1 MSFIRQVLSVT
12 NMNLRSILERSGSS
26 LVIIVGIA
34 GSVAVMVSLLAMAE
48 GLSSTIS
55 STGEE
60 DRVIILRDGSNSEL
74 SSGVAMTEIDTVS
87 SSPGIK
93 SMDGEPMIA
102 GELFA
107 IIDLKKKGAESTS
120 NLPIRGVQP
129 ASFKIRPEVEII
141 EGRNFTTGTAEIIVG
156 KGANNQY
163 EGLELGDQIKVRDSF
178 ATVVGIFSSNGN
190 VHESEI
196 WADLA
201 AAQGIF
207 RRGASASSM
216 ILKLDSPDS
225 FDEVGLFVESY
236 PNLEL
241 KVQSES
247 DFYENQSSGAD
258 LIKIFGQVVG
268 YIMAIGAVFAALNT
282 MYSAVS
288 TRLVEIGTLRALGF
302 KGTTVLLALMI
313 EALLLAMIGGL
324 LGAAIAYILFNGY
337 TVSTLAGGSFS
348 QTAFAFAVTADV
360 VQQGLTLALFVGL
373 IGGLFPAWN
382 AARRDIT
389 EALRSIKAR
398 LSSNLLNNSP
408 LLSA

>member
-1 MSFIRQVLSVT
+1 MSFIRQVLLVT

-60 DRVIILRDGSNSEL
+60 DRVIILRDGSSSEL
-74 SSGVAMTEIDTVS
+74 SSGVAMTELDTVS

-93 SMDGEPMIA
+93 SIDGEPMIA

-129 ASFKIRPEVEII
+129 TSFKIRPEVEII

-163 EGLELGDQIKVRDSF
+163 EGLEIGDQIKVRDSF

-201 AAQGIF
+201 AAQGLF

-216 ILKLDSPDS
+216 ILKLNSPDS

-258 LIKIFGQVVG
+258 LIKVFGQVVG

-302 KGTTVLLALMI
+302 KGTTVLLALLI
-313 EALLLAMIGGL
+313 EALLLATIGGL
-324 LGAAIAYILFNGY
+324 LGGAIAYLLFNGY
-337 TVSTLAGGSFS
+337 TVSTLAGASFS
-348 QTAFAFAVTADV
+348 QTAFAFAVTGEII
-360 VQQGLTLALFVGL
+360 QQGLTLALFVGF
-373 IGGLFPAWN
+373 IGGVFPAWN

-389 EALRSIKAR
+389 EALRSI
-398 LSSNLLNNSP
+398 
-408 LLSA
+408 

>member
-93 SMDGEPMIA
+93 SIDGEPMIA

-389 EALRSIKAR
+389 EALRSI
-398 LSSNLLNNSP
+398 
-408 LLSA
+408 

>member
-1 MSFIRQVLSVT
+1 MNFIRQVLLVT
-12 NMNLRSILERSGSS
+12 NMNLRSVLERSGSS

-55 STGEE
+55 STGEK
-60 DRVIILRDGSNSEL
+60 DRVIILRDGSSSEL
-74 SSGVAMTEIDTVS
+74 SSGVAMTELDTVS

-93 SMDGEPMIA
+93 SIDGEPMIA
-102 GELFA
+102 AELFA

-129 ASFKIRPEVEII
+129 ASFRIRPEVDII
-141 EGRNFTTGTAEIIVG
+141 EGRNFTSGTAEIIVG

-163 EGLELGDQIKVRDSF
+163 EGLEIGDQIKVRDSF
-178 ATVVGIFSSNGN
+178 ATVVGIFSSNGD

-201 AAQGIF
+201 TAQGLF

-225 FDEVGLFVESY
+225 FNEVGLFVESY

-258 LIKIFGQVVG
+258 LIKVFGQVVG

-302 KGTTVLLALMI
+302 KGTTVLLALLI
-313 EALLLAMIGGL
+313 EALLLATIGGL
-324 LGAAIAYILFNGY
+324 LGGAIAYILFNGY
-337 TVSTLAGGSFS
+337 TVSTLAGASFS
-348 QTAFAFAVTADV
+348 QTAFAFAVTGEII
-360 VQQGLTLALFVGL
+360 QQGLTLALLVGF
-373 IGGLFPAWN
+373 IGGVFPAWN

-389 EALRSIKAR
+389 EALRSI
-398 LSSNLLNNSP
+398 
-408 LLSA
+408 

>member
-1 MSFIRQVLSVT
+1 MSFIRQVLLVT

-107 IIDLKKKGAESTS
+107 IIDLKKKGADSTS

-129 ASFKIRPEVEII
+129 ASFKIRPEVEIV

-163 EGLELGDQIKVRDSF
+163 EGLEIGDQIKVRDSF

-201 AAQGIF
+201 AAQGLF

-216 ILKLDSPDS
+216 ILKLNSPDS

-258 LIKIFGQVVG
+258 LIKVFGQVVG

-282 MYSAVS
+282 MNSAVS

-302 KGTTVLLALMI
+302 KGTTVLLALLI
-313 EALLLAMIGGL
+313 EALLLATIGGL
-324 LGAAIAYILFNGY
+324 LGGTIAYILFNGY
-337 TVSTLAGGSFS
+337 TVSTLAGASFS
-348 QTAFAFAVTADV
+348 QTAFAFAVTGEII
-360 VQQGLTLALFVGL
+360 QQGLTLALFVGF
-373 IGGLFPAWN
+373 IGGVFPAWN

-389 EALRSIKAR
+389 EALRSI
-398 LSSNLLNNSP
+398 
-408 LLSA
+408 

>member
-1 MSFIRQVLSVT
+1 MSFIRQVLLVT
-12 NMNLRSILERSGSS
+12 NMNIRSILERSGSS

-48 GLSSTIS
+48 GLNSTIT

-60 DRVIILRDGSNSEL
+60 DRVIILRDGSSSEL
-74 SSGVAMTEIDTVS
+74 SSGVAMTELDTVS

-93 SMDGEPMIA
+93 SIDGEPMIA

-129 ASFKIRPEVEII
+129 ASFKIRPEVEIV

-163 EGLELGDQIKVRDSF
+163 EGLEIGDQIKVRDSF

-201 AAQGIF
+201 AAQGLF

-216 ILKLDSPDS
+216 ILKLNSPDS

-258 LIKIFGQVVG
+258 LIKVFGQVVG

-302 KGTTVLLALMI
+302 KGSTVLLALLI
-313 EALLLAMIGGL
+313 EALLLATIGGL
-324 LGAAIAYILFNGY
+324 LGGAIAYILFNGY
-337 TVSTLAGGSFS
+337 TVSTLAGASFS
-348 QTAFAFAVTADV
+348 QTAFAFAVTGEII
-360 VQQGLTLALFVGL
+360 QQGLTLALFVGF
-373 IGGLFPAWN
+373 IGGVFPAWN

-389 EALRSIKAR
+389 EALRSI
-398 LSSNLLNNSP
+398 
-408 LLSA
+408 

>member
-1 MSFIRQVLSVT
+1 MSFIRQVLLVT
-12 NMNLRSILERSGSS
+12 NMNLRSVLERSGSS

-55 STGEE
+55 STGEK
-60 DRVIILRDGSNSEL
+60 DRVIILRDGSSSEL
-74 SSGVAMTEIDTVS
+74 SSGVAMTELDTVS

-93 SMDGEPMIA
+93 SIDGEPMIA
-102 GELFA
+102 AELFA

-129 ASFKIRPEVEII
+129 ASFRIRPEVDII

-163 EGLELGDQIKVRDSF
+163 EGLEIGDQIKVRDSF
-178 ATVVGIFSSNGN
+178 ATVVGIFSSNGD

-201 AAQGIF
+201 TAQGLF

-225 FDEVGLFVESY
+225 FNEVGLFVESY

-258 LIKIFGQVVG
+258 LIKVFGQVVG

-302 KGTTVLLALMI
+302 KGTTVLLALLI
-313 EALLLAMIGGL
+313 EALLLATIGGL
-324 LGAAIAYILFNGY
+324 LGGAMAYILFNGY
-337 TVSTLAGGSFS
+337 TVSTLAGASFS
-348 QTAFAFAVTADV
+348 QTAFAFAVTGEII
-360 VQQGLTLALFVGL
+360 QQGLTLALLVGF
-373 IGGLFPAWN
+373 IGGVFPAWN

-389 EALRSIKAR
+389 EALRSI
-398 LSSNLLNNSP
+398 
-408 LLSA
+408 

>member
-1 MSFIRQVLSVT
+1 MSFIRQVLLVT

-26 LVIIVGIA
+26 LVIIVGID

-60 DRVIILRDGSNSEL
+60 DRVIILRDGSSSEL
-74 SSGVAMTEIDTVS
+74 SSGVAMTELDTVS

-93 SMDGEPMIA
+93 SIDGEPMIA

-129 ASFKIRPEVEII
+129 TSFKIRPEVEIV

-163 EGLELGDQIKVRDSF
+163 EGLEIGDQIKVRDSF

-201 AAQGIF
+201 AAQGLF

-216 ILKLDSPDS
+216 ILKLNSPDS

-258 LIKIFGQVVG
+258 LIKVFGQVVG

-302 KGTTVLLALMI
+302 KGTTVLLALLI
-313 EALLLAMIGGL
+313 EALLLATIGGL
-324 LGAAIAYILFNGY
+324 LGGAIAYLLFNGY
-337 TVSTLAGGSFS
+337 TVSTLAGASFS
-348 QTAFAFAVTADV
+348 QTAFAFAVTGEII
-360 VQQGLTLALFVGL
+360 QQGLTLALFVGF
-373 IGGLFPAWN
+373 IGGVFPAWN

-389 EALRSIKAR
+389 EALRSI
-398 LSSNLLNNSP
+398 
-408 LLSA
+408 

>member
-1 MSFIRQVLSVT
+1 MSFIRQVLLVT
-12 NMNLRSILERSGSS
+12 NMNLRSVLERSGSS

-55 STGEE
+55 STGEK
-60 DRVIILRDGSNSEL
+60 DRVIILRDGSSSEL
-74 SSGVAMTEIDTVS
+74 SSGVAMTELDTVS

-93 SMDGEPMIA
+93 SIDGEPMIA
-102 GELFA
+102 AELFA

-129 ASFKIRPEVEII
+129 ASFRIRPEVDII

-163 EGLELGDQIKVRDSF
+163 EGLEIGDQIKVRDSF
-178 ATVVGIFSSNGN
+178 ATVVGIFSSNGD

-201 AAQGIF
+201 TAQGLF
-207 RRGASASSM
+207 SRGASASSM

-225 FDEVGLFVESY
+225 FNEVGLFVESY

-258 LIKIFGQVVG
+258 LIKVFGQVVG

-302 KGTTVLLALMI
+302 KGTTVLLALLI
-313 EALLLAMIGGL
+313 EALLLATIGGL
-324 LGAAIAYILFNGY
+324 LGGAIAYILFNGY
-337 TVSTLAGGSFS
+337 TVSTLAGASFS
-348 QTAFAFAVTADV
+348 QTAFAFAVTGEII
-360 VQQGLTLALFVGL
+360 QQGLTLALLVGF
-373 IGGLFPAWN
+373 IGGVFPAWN

-389 EALRSIKAR
+389 EALRSI
-398 LSSNLLNNSP
+398 
-408 LLSA
+408 

>member
-1 MSFIRQVLSVT
+1 MSFIRQVLLVT

-60 DRVIILRDGSNSEL
+60 DRVIILRDGSSSEL
-74 SSGVAMTEIDTVS
+74 SSGVAMTELDTVS
-87 SSPGIK
+87 SSPGIE
-93 SMDGEPMIA
+93 SIDGEPMIA

-129 ASFKIRPEVEII
+129 TSFKIRPEVEIV

-163 EGLELGDQIKVRDSF
+163 EGLDIGDQIKVRDSF

-201 AAQGIF
+201 AAQGLF
-207 RRGASASSM
+207 RRGASASSI
-216 ILKLDSPDS
+216 ILKLNSPDS

-258 LIKIFGQVVG
+258 LIKVFGQVVG

-302 KGTTVLLALMI
+302 KGTTVLLALLI
-313 EALLLAMIGGL
+313 EALLLATIGGL
-324 LGAAIAYILFNGY
+324 LGGAIAYLLFNGY

-348 QTAFAFAVTADV
+348 QTAFAFAVTGQII
-360 VQQGLTLALFVGL
+360 QQGLTLALFVGF
-373 IGGLFPAWN
+373 IGGVFPAWN
-382 AARRDIT
+382 ASRRDIT
-389 EALRSIKAR
+389 EALRSI
-398 LSSNLLNNSP
+398 
-408 LLSA
+408 

>member
-1 MSFIRQVLSVT
+1 MSFIRQVLLVT
-12 NMNLRSILERSGSS
+12 NMNLRSVLMRSGSS

-48 GLSSTIS
+48 GLSSTIT

-60 DRVIILRDGSNSEL
+60 DRVIILRDGSSSEL
-74 SSGVAMTEIDTVS
+74 SSGVAMTELDTVS

-93 SMDGEPMIA
+93 SIDGEPMIA

-129 ASFKIRPEVEII
+129 ASFRIRPEVDII

-163 EGLELGDQIKVRDSF
+163 EGLEIGDQIKVRDSF
-178 ATVVGIFSSNGN
+178 ATVVGIFSSNGD

-201 AAQGIF
+201 TAQGLF

-225 FDEVGLFVESY
+225 FNEVGLFVESY

-258 LIKIFGQVVG
+258 LIKVFGQVVG

-302 KGTTVLLALMI
+302 KGTTVLLALLI
-313 EALLLAMIGGL
+313 EALLLATIGGL
-324 LGAAIAYILFNGY
+324 LGGAIAYILFNGY
-337 TVSTLAGGSFS
+337 TVSTLAGASFS
-348 QTAFAFAVTADV
+348 QTAFAFAVTGEII
-360 VQQGLTLALFVGL
+360 QQGLTLALLVGF
-373 IGGLFPAWN
+373 IGGVFPAWN

-389 EALRSIKAR
+389 EALRSI
-398 LSSNLLNNSP
+398 
-408 LLSA
+408 

>member
-1 MSFIRQVLSVT
+1 MSFIRQVLLVT

-34 GSVAVMVSLLAMAE
+34 GSVAVMVSLLAMGE

-60 DRVIILRDGSNSEL
+60 DRVIILRDGSSSEL
-74 SSGVAMTEIDTVS
+74 SSGVAMTELDTVS

-93 SMDGEPMIA
+93 SIDDEPMIA
-102 GELFA
+102 AELFA

-129 ASFKIRPEVEII
+129 ASFRIRPEVDII

-163 EGLELGDQIKVRDSF
+163 EGLEIGDQIKVRDSF
-178 ATVVGIFSSNGN
+178 ATVVGIFSSNGD

-201 AAQGIF
+201 TAQGLF

-225 FDEVGLFVESY
+225 FNEVGLFVESY

-258 LIKIFGQVVG
+258 LIKVFGQVVG

-302 KGTTVLLALMI
+302 KGTTVLLELLI
-313 EALLLAMIGGL
+313 EALLLATIGGL
-324 LGAAIAYILFNGY
+324 LGGTIAYILFNGY
-337 TVSTLAGGSFS
+337 TVSTLAGASFS
-348 QTAFAFAVTADV
+348 QTAFAFAVTGEII
-360 VQQGLTLALFVGL
+360 QQGLTLALFVGF
-373 IGGLFPAWN
+373 IGGVFPAWN

-389 EALRSIKAR
+389 EALRSI
-398 LSSNLLNNSP
+398 
-408 LLSA
+408 

>member
-1 MSFIRQVLSVT
+1 MSFIRQVLLVT

-60 DRVIILRDGSNSEL
+60 DRVIILRDGSSSEL
-74 SSGVAMTEIDTVS
+74 SSGVAMTELDTVS

-93 SMDGEPMIA
+93 SIDGEPMIA

-129 ASFKIRPEVEII
+129 ASFKIRPEIEIV

-163 EGLELGDQIKVRDSF
+163 EGLEIGDQIKVRDSF

-201 AAQGIF
+201 AAQGLF

-216 ILKLDSPDS
+216 ILKLNSPDS

-241 KVQSES
+241 KVQSEI

-258 LIKIFGQVVG
+258 LIKVFGQVVG

-302 KGTTVLLALMI
+302 KGTTVLLALLI
-313 EALLLAMIGGL
+313 EALLLATIGGL
-324 LGAAIAYILFNGY
+324 LGGAIAYLLFNGY
-337 TVSTLAGGSFS
+337 TVSTLAGASFS
-348 QTAFAFAVTADV
+348 QTAFAFAVTGEII
-360 VQQGLTLALFVGL
+360 QQGLTLALFVGF
-373 IGGLFPAWN
+373 IGGVFPAWN

-389 EALRSIKAR
+389 EALRSI
-398 LSSNLLNNSP
+398 
-408 LLSA
+408 

>member
-1 MSFIRQVLSVT
+1 MSFVRQVLSIT
-12 NMNLRSILERSGSS
+12 RMNLLSILERSGSS

-55 STGEE
+55 STGEK
-60 DRVIILRDGSNSEL
+60 DRVIILRDGSSSEL

-87 SSPGIK
+87 SAPGIK
-93 SMDGEPMIA
+93 AFDGEPMIA

-129 ASFKIRPEVEII
+129 MSFKIRPEVQII
-141 EGRNFTTGTAEIIVG
+141 EGRNFTSGTAEIIVG

-163 EGLELGDQIKVRDSF
+163 EGLDIGDQIKVRDSF

-201 AAQGIF
+201 GAQGIF

-216 ILKLDSPDS
+216 ILRLNSPDS

-241 KVQSES
+241 KVQSER
-247 DFYENQSSGAD
+247 DFYESQSSGAE
-258 LIKIFGQVVG
+258 LIKVFGQVVG

-288 TRLVEIGTLRALGF
+288 SRLVEIGTLRALGF

-313 EALLLAMIGGL
+313 EALILAILGGL

-337 TVSTLAGGSFS
+337 TVSTLAGASFS
-348 QTAFAFAVTADV
+348 QTAFAFAVTAEV
-360 VQQGLTLALFVGL
+360 IQEGLVLALFVGF
-373 IGGLFPAWN
+373 IGGVFPAWN

-389 EALRSIKAR
+389 EALRSI
-398 LSSNLLNNSP
+398 
-408 LLSA
+408 

>member
-1 MSFIRQVLSVT
+1 MSFIRQVLLVT

-60 DRVIILRDGSNSEL
+60 DRVIILRDGSSSEL
-74 SSGVAMTEIDTVS
+74 SSGVAMTELDTVS

-93 SMDGEPMIA
+93 SVDGEPMIA

-129 ASFKIRPEVEII
+129 ASFKIRPEVEIV

-163 EGLELGDQIKVRDSF
+163 EGLEIGDQIKVRDSF

-201 AAQGIF
+201 AAQGLF

-216 ILKLDSPDS
+216 ILKLNSPDS

-258 LIKIFGQVVG
+258 LIKVFGQVVG

-302 KGTTVLLALMI
+302 KGTTVLLALLI

-324 LGAAIAYILFNGY
+324 LGGAIAYLLFNGY

-348 QTAFAFAVTADV
+348 QTAFAFAVTGEII
-360 VQQGLTLALFVGL
+360 QQGLTLALFVGF
-373 IGGLFPAWN
+373 IGGVFPAWN

-389 EALRSIKAR
+389 EALRSI
-398 LSSNLLNNSP
+398 
-408 LLSA
+408 

>member
-1 MSFIRQVLSVT
+1 MSFVRQVLSIT
-12 NMNLRSILERSGSS
+12 RMNLLSILERSGSS

-55 STGEE
+55 STGEK
-60 DRVIILRDGSNSEL
+60 DRVIILREGSSSEL

-87 SSPGIK
+87 SAPGIK
-93 SMDGEPMIA
+93 TFDGEPMIA

-129 ASFKIRPEVEII
+129 TSFKIRPEVQII
-141 EGRNFTTGTAEIIVG
+141 EGRNFTSGTAEIIVG

-163 EGLELGDQIKVRDSF
+163 EDLDIGDQIKVRDSF

-201 AAQGIF
+201 GAQGIF

-216 ILKLDSPDS
+216 ILRLNSPDS

-241 KVQSES
+241 KVQSER
-247 DFYENQSSGAD
+247 DFYESQSSGAE
-258 LIKIFGQVVG
+258 LIKVFGQVVG

-288 TRLVEIGTLRALGF
+288 SRLVEIGTLRALGF

-313 EALLLAMIGGL
+313 EALILAILGGL

-337 TVSTLAGGSFS
+337 TVSTLAGASFS
-348 QTAFAFAVTADV
+348 QTAFAFAVTAEV
-360 VQQGLTLALFVGL
+360 IQEGLVLALFVGF
-373 IGGLFPAWN
+373 IGGVFPAWN

-389 EALRSIKAR
+389 EALRSI
-398 LSSNLLNNSP
+398 
-408 LLSA
+408 

>member
-1 MSFIRQVLSVT
+1 MSFVRQVLSIT
-12 NMNLRSILERSGSS
+12 RMNLLSILERSGSS

-55 STGEE
+55 STGEK
-60 DRVIILRDGSNSEL
+60 DRVIILRDGSSSEL

-87 SSPGIK
+87 SAPGIK
-93 SMDGEPMIA
+93 AFDGEPMIA

-129 ASFKIRPEVEII
+129 MSFKIRPEVQII
-141 EGRNFTTGTAEIIVG
+141 EGRNFTSGTAEIIVG

-163 EGLELGDQIKVRDSF
+163 EGLDIGDQIKVRDSF

-201 AAQGIF
+201 GAQGIF

-216 ILKLDSPDS
+216 ILRLNSSES

-241 KVQSES
+241 KVQSER
-247 DFYENQSSGAD
+247 DFYESQSSGAE
-258 LIKIFGQVVG
+258 LIKVFGQVIG

-288 TRLVEIGTLRALGF
+288 SRLVEIGTLRALGF

-313 EALLLAMIGGL
+313 EALILAILGGL

-337 TVSTLAGGSFS
+337 TVSTLAGASFS
-348 QTAFAFAVTADV
+348 QTAFAFAVTAEV
-360 VQQGLTLALFVGL
+360 IQEGLVLALFVGF
-373 IGGLFPAWN
+373 IGGVFPAWN

-389 EALRSIKAR
+389 EALRSI
-398 LSSNLLNNSP
+398 
-408 LLSA
+408 

>member
-1 MSFIRQVLSVT
+1 MSFIRQVLLVT

-60 DRVIILRDGSNSEL
+60 DRVIILRDGSSSEL
-74 SSGVAMTEIDTVS
+74 SSGVAMTELDTVS

-93 SMDGEPMIA
+93 SIDGEPMIA

-129 ASFKIRPEVEII
+129 ASFKIRPEVEIV

-163 EGLELGDQIKVRDSF
+163 EGLEIGDQIKVRDSF

-201 AAQGIF
+201 AAQGLF

-216 ILKLDSPDS
+216 ILKLNSPDS

-258 LIKIFGQVVG
+258 LIKVFGQVVG

-302 KGTTVLLALMI
+302 KGTTVLLSLLI
-313 EALLLAMIGGL
+313 EALLLATIGGL
-324 LGAAIAYILFNGY
+324 LGGAIAYLLFNGY
-337 TVSTLAGGSFS
+337 TVSTLAGASFS
-348 QTAFAFAVTADV
+348 QTAFAFAVTGEII
-360 VQQGLTLALFVGL
+360 QQGLTLALFVGF
-373 IGGLFPAWN
+373 IGGVFPAWN

-389 EALRSIKAR
+389 EALRSI
-398 LSSNLLNNSP
+398 
-408 LLSA
+408 

>member
-1 MSFIRQVLSVT
+1 MSFIRQVLLVT
-12 NMNLRSILERSGSS
+12 NMNLRSVLERSGSS

-55 STGEE
+55 STGEK
-60 DRVIILRDGSNSEL
+60 DRVIILRDGSSSEL
-74 SSGVAMTEIDTVS
+74 SSGVAMTELDTVS

-93 SMDGEPMIA
+93 SIDGEPMIA
-102 GELFA
+102 AELFA

-129 ASFKIRPEVEII
+129 ASFRIRPEVDII

-163 EGLELGDQIKVRDSF
+163 EGLEIGDQIKVRDSF
-178 ATVVGIFSSNGN
+178 ATVVGIFSSNGD

-201 AAQGIF
+201 SAQGLF

-225 FDEVGLFVESY
+225 FNEVGLFVESY

-258 LIKIFGQVVG
+258 LIKVFGQVVG

-302 KGTTVLLALMI
+302 KGTTVLLALLI
-313 EALLLAMIGGL
+313 EALLLATIGGL
-324 LGAAIAYILFNGY
+324 LGGAIAYILFNGY
-337 TVSTLAGGSFS
+337 TVSTLAGASFS
-348 QTAFAFAVTADV
+348 QTAFAFAVTGEII
-360 VQQGLTLALFVGL
+360 QQGLTLALLVGF
-373 IGGLFPAWN
+373 IGGVFPAWN

-389 EALRSIKAR
+389 EALRSI
-398 LSSNLLNNSP
+398 
-408 LLSA
+408 

>member
-1 MSFIRQVLSVT
+1 MSFIIQVLSVT

-389 EALRSIKAR
+389 EALRSI
-398 LSSNLLNNSP
+398 
-408 LLSA
+408 

>member
-1 MSFIRQVLSVT
+1 MSFIRQVLLVT
-12 NMNLRSILERSGSS
+12 NMNLRSVLERSGSS

-55 STGEE
+55 STGEM
-60 DRVIILRDGSNSEL
+60 DRVIILRDGSSSEL
-74 SSGVAMTEIDTVS
+74 SSGVAMTELDTVS

-93 SMDGEPMIA
+93 SIDGEPMIA
-102 GELFA
+102 AELFA

-129 ASFKIRPEVEII
+129 ASFRIRPEVDII

-163 EGLELGDQIKVRDSF
+163 EGLEIGDQIKVRDSF
-178 ATVVGIFSSNGN
+178 ATVVGIFSSNGD

-201 AAQGIF
+201 TAQGLF

-225 FDEVGLFVESY
+225 FNEVGLFVESY

-258 LIKIFGQVVG
+258 LIKVFGQVVG

-302 KGTTVLLALMI
+302 KGTTVLLALLI
-313 EALLLAMIGGL
+313 EALLLATIGGL
-324 LGAAIAYILFNGY
+324 LGGAIAYILFNGY
-337 TVSTLAGGSFS
+337 TVSTLAGASFS
-348 QTAFAFAVTADV
+348 QTAFAFAVTGEII
-360 VQQGLTLALFVGL
+360 QQGLTLALVVGF
-373 IGGLFPAWN
+373 IGGVFPAWN

-389 EALRSIKAR
+389 EALRSI
-398 LSSNLLNNSP
+398 
-408 LLSA
+408 

>member
-1 MSFIRQVLSVT
+1 MSFIRQVLLVT
-12 NMNLRSILERSGSS
+12 NMNLRSVLERSGSS

-55 STGEE
+55 STGEK
-60 DRVIILRDGSNSEL
+60 DRVIILRDGSSSEL
-74 SSGVAMTEIDTVS
+74 SSGVAMTELDTVS

-93 SMDGEPMIA
+93 SIDGEPMIA
-102 GELFA
+102 AELFA
-107 IIDLKKKGAESTS
+107 IIDLK
-120 NLPIRGVQP
+120 N
-129 ASFKIRPEVEII
+129 

-163 EGLELGDQIKVRDSF
+163 EGLEIGDQIKVRDSF
-178 ATVVGIFSSNGN
+178 ATVVGIFSSNGD

-201 AAQGIF
+201 TAQGLF

-225 FDEVGLFVESY
+225 FNEVGLFVESY

-258 LIKIFGQVVG
+258 LIKVFGQVVG

-302 KGTTVLLALMI
+302 KGTTVLLALLI
-313 EALLLAMIGGL
+313 EALLLATIGGL
-324 LGAAIAYILFNGY
+324 LGGAIAYILFNGY
-337 TVSTLAGGSFS
+337 TVSTLAGASFS
-348 QTAFAFAVTADV
+348 QTAFAFAVTGEII
-360 VQQGLTLALFVGL
+360 QQGLTLALLVGF
-373 IGGLFPAWN
+373 IGGVFPAWN

-389 EALRSIKAR
+389 EALRSI
-398 LSSNLLNNSP
+398 
-408 LLSA
+408 

>member
-12 NMNLRSILERSGSS
+12 NMNLRSILERAGSS

-34 GSVAVMVSLLAMAE
+34 GSVAVMVSLLAMSE

-216 ILKLDSPDS
+216 ILKLNSPDS

-324 LGAAIAYILFNGY
+324 SGAAIAYVLFNGY

-389 EALRSIKAR
+389 EALRSI
-398 LSSNLLNNSP
+398 
-408 LLSA
+408 

>member
-1 MSFIRQVLSVT
+1 MSFIRQVLLVT

-60 DRVIILRDGSNSEL
+60 DRVIILRDGSSSEL
-74 SSGVAMTEIDTVS
+74 SSGVAMTELDTVS

-93 SMDGEPMIA
+93 SIDGEPMIA
-102 GELFA
+102 AELFA

-129 ASFKIRPEVEII
+129 ASFRIRPEVDII

-163 EGLELGDQIKVRDSF
+163 EGLEIGDQIKVRDSF
-178 ATVVGIFSSNGN
+178 ATVVGIFSSNGD

-201 AAQGIF
+201 TAQGLF

-225 FDEVGLFVESY
+225 FNEVGLFVESY

-258 LIKIFGQVVG
+258 LIKVFGQVVG

-302 KGTTVLLALMI
+302 KGTTVLLALLI
-313 EALLLAMIGGL
+313 EALLLATIGGL
-324 LGAAIAYILFNGY
+324 LRGTIAYILFNGY
-337 TVSTLAGGSFS
+337 TVSTLAGASFS
-348 QTAFAFAVTADV
+348 QTAFAFAVTGEII
-360 VQQGLTLALFVGL
+360 QQGLTLALLVGF
-373 IGGLFPAWN
+373 IGGVFPAWN

-389 EALRSIKAR
+389 EALRSI
-398 LSSNLLNNSP
+398 
-408 LLSA
+408 

>member
-1 MSFIRQVLSVT
+1 MSFIRQVLLVT

-48 GLSSTIS
+48 GLSSTIT

-60 DRVIILRDGSNSEL
+60 DRVIILRDGSSSEL
-74 SSGVAMTEIDTVS
+74 SSGVAMTELDTVS

-93 SMDGEPMIA
+93 SIDGEPMIA

-129 ASFKIRPEVEII
+129 ASFKIRPEVEIV
-141 EGRNFTTGTAEIIVG
+141 EGRNFNTGTAEIIVG

-163 EGLELGDQIKVRDSF
+163 EGLEIGDQIKVRDSF

-201 AAQGIF
+201 AAQGLF

-216 ILKLDSPDS
+216 ILKLNSPDS

-258 LIKIFGQVVG
+258 LIKVFGQVVG

-302 KGTTVLLALMI
+302 KGTTVLLALLI
-313 EALLLAMIGGL
+313 EALLLATIGGL
-324 LGAAIAYILFNGY
+324 LGGGIAYILFNGY
-337 TVSTLAGGSFS
+337 TVSTLAGASFS
-348 QTAFAFAVTADV
+348 QTAFAFAVTGEII
-360 VQQGLTLALFVGL
+360 QQGLTLALFVGF
-373 IGGLFPAWN
+373 IGGVFPAWN

-389 EALRSIKAR
+389 EALRSI
-398 LSSNLLNNSP
+398 
-408 LLSA
+408 

>member
-1 MSFIRQVLSVT
+1 MSFIRQVLLVT
-12 NMNLRSILERSGSS
+12 NMNLRSVLERSGSS

-55 STGEE
+55 STGEK
-60 DRVIILRDGSNSEL
+60 DRVIILRDGSSSEL
-74 SSGVAMTEIDTVS
+74 SSGVAMTELDTVS

-93 SMDGEPMIA
+93 SIDGEPMIA
-102 GELFA
+102 AELFA

-129 ASFKIRPEVEII
+129 ASFRIRPEVDII

-163 EGLELGDQIKVRDSF
+163 EGLEIGDQIKVRDSF
-178 ATVVGIFSSNGN
+178 ATVVGIFSSNGD

-201 AAQGIF
+201 TAQGLF

-225 FDEVGLFVESY
+225 FNEVGLFVESY

-258 LIKIFGQVVG
+258 LIKVFGQVVG

-302 KGTTVLLALMI
+302 KGTTVLLALLI
-313 EALLLAMIGGL
+313 EALLLATIGGL
-324 LGAAIAYILFNGY
+324 LGGTIAYILFNGY
-337 TVSTLAGGSFS
+337 TVSTLAGASFS
-348 QTAFAFAVTADV
+348 QTAFAFAVTGEII
-360 VQQGLTLALFVGL
+360 QQGLTLALLVGF
-373 IGGLFPAWN
+373 IGGVFPAWN
-382 AARRDIT
+382 AARRDST
-389 EALRSIKAR
+389 EALRSI
-398 LSSNLLNNSP
+398 
-408 LLSA
+408 

>member
-1 MSFIRQVLSVT
+1 MSFIRQVLLVT
-12 NMNLRSILERSGSS
+12 NMNLRSVLERSGSS

-55 STGEE
+55 STGER
-60 DRVIILRDGSNSEL
+60 DRVIILRDGSSSEL
-74 SSGVAMTEIDTVS
+74 SSGVAMTELDTVS

-93 SMDGEPMIA
+93 SIDGEPMIA
-102 GELFA
+102 AELFA

-129 ASFKIRPEVEII
+129 ASFRIRPEVDII

-163 EGLELGDQIKVRDSF
+163 EGLEIGDQIKVRDSF
-178 ATVVGIFSSNGN
+178 ATVVGIFSSNGD

-201 AAQGIF
+201 TAQGLF

-225 FDEVGLFVESY
+225 FNEVGLFVESY

-258 LIKIFGQVVG
+258 LIKVFGQVVG

-302 KGTTVLLALMI
+302 KGTTVLLALLI
-313 EALLLAMIGGL
+313 EALLLATIGGL
-324 LGAAIAYILFNGY
+324 LGGAIAYILFNGY
-337 TVSTLAGGSFS
+337 TVSTLAGASFS
-348 QTAFAFAVTADV
+348 QTAFAFAVTGEII
-360 VQQGLTLALFVGL
+360 QQGLTLALLVGF
-373 IGGLFPAWN
+373 IGGVFPAWN

-389 EALRSIKAR
+389 EALRSI
-398 LSSNLLNNSP
+398 
-408 LLSA
+408 